1 MVCSILTW
9 LTGKNVDEGKPEDPN
24 DWLSMFGQQEAAQE
38 DQGKR
43 LGNLHKKR
51 VYSSLNSKDIMEIR
65 QNLKR
70 SIEMF

>member
-1 MVCSILTW
+1 
-9 LTGKNVDEGKPEDPN
+9 
-24 DWLSMFGQQEAAQE
+24 MFGQQEAAQE